1 MQRPQCSVYIA
12 TSLDGFIARPNGS
25 IDWLSRVERPGEDY
39 GYHGFFDSI
48 DTIVIGRKTYE
59 TALGFA
65 SWPYAGKRCVVL
77 THSRPPSDHGQT
89 FFSGPPNVLM
99 QSLSEAGSRRVYVDG
114 GSVISQFL
122 ASELID
128 DVTVSIVPL
137 LLGEGL
143 RLTRDLGRDIGLEL
157 VQTRAFESGLV
168 QLQYRVHPPGRAAA
182 PAPV

>member
-1 MQRPQCSVYIA
+1 MQRPRCSVYIA

-39 GYHGFFDSI
+39 GYGAFFGSI
-48 DTIVIGRKTYE
+48 DTVVVGRKTYE
-59 TALGFA
+59 TALGFPN
-65 SWPYAGKRCVVL
+65 WPYEGKRCVVL

-89 FFSGPPNVLM
+89 FFAGPPNVLVA
-99 QSLSEAGSRRVYVDG
+99 SLSEAGSKHVYVDG

-122 ASELID
+122 TSELID
-128 DVTVSIVPL
+128 DVTVSVVPI

-143 RLTRDLGRDIGLEL
+143 RLTHDLGGDVGLEL

-168 QLQYRVHPPGRAAA
+168 QLEYRVAKTGRVALSQK
-182 PAPV
+182 